1 MKSIVLKPRFS
12 EKTYALSQERN
23 TYVFEVPA
31 NANKHDVKAAVA
43 AQFEVSVTNV
53 RLTNIAGK
61 AKRAYRKRGRS
72 TSATRSGVSKA
83 YVTLAEGNT
92 LPIFAVEEEVKADK
106 KESK

>member
-1 MKSIVLKPRFS
+1 MKSIVLRPRLS
-12 EKTYALSQERN
+12 EKTYALSQARN

-31 NANKHDVKAAVA
+31 NANKHEVKAAVA
-43 AQFEVSVTNV
+43 AQFAVSVTGV

-72 TSATRSGVSKA
+72 ISATRSGVSKA

-92 LPIFAVEEEVKADK
+92 LPIFAVEEAKTTEKG
-106 KESK
+106 SK